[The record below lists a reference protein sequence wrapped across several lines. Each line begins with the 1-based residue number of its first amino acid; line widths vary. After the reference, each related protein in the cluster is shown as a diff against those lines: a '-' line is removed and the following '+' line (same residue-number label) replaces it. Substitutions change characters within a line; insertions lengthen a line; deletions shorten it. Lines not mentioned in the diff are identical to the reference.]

1 MDLDDCELKN
11 SFLGAAV
18 VDDFELLSTH
28 HHYLQVP
35 MEGLS
40 AFTFILV
47 SRVTHG

>member
-1 MDLDDCELKN
+1 MDLDDRDLEN

-18 VDDFELLSTH
+18 VDDFELVSTH

-40 AFTFILV
+40 AFMFILV
-47 SRVTHG
+47 SRVTFG